1 MCFIIIFF
9 YTCKTCL
16 TLSKSCIDVKTAQ
29 GCENSTISLDCHG
42 HERNIQ
48 VTDVFYGQRQN
59 SEICALNGTKTVPSK
74 PRPSCRV
81 QGVLPKLQS
90 SCDYR
95 NVCKI
100 TIERKTFPHDCTA
113 SGALEMFVV
122 YQCNATE
129 RKQHNLTC
137 HNFKV
142 GDINFSI

>member
-1 MCFIIIFF
+1 MFGMCFIIIFF

-29 GCENSTISLDCHG
+29 GCENSTIFLDCHG

-129 RKQHNLTC
+129 RK
-137 HNFKV
+137 
-142 GDINFSI
+142 